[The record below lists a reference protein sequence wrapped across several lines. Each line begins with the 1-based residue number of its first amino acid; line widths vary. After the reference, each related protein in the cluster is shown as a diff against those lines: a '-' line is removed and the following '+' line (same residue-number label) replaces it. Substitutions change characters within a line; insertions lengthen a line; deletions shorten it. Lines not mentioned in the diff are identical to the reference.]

1 LRLLLIIMSRFIPTG
16 VRLISLGLGALFF
29 AVTADAQT
37 DMLVAAFSADAV
49 LRYNGTTGAF
59 VGTFASDPSLD
70 GAASITYGSDGNLY
84 VLGEFSRNVLR
95 FDGVTGAFIDEFISP
110 SAMSSVGLTDPGF
123 MEFGPDGNLYI
134 LHHVSS
140 LPDAVF
146 KFDGTT
152 GAFISTF
159 AAGSGMAHT
168 HGLDFGTDGNL
179 YLGNLTA
186 GVIEK
191 YDGTTGAFLGATSSD
206 PGLVETSSVVFGLTG
221 LLYATNNSPGGLNS
235 YSPVTGAHVATLAAG
250 GAGQS
255 TWGLLIDGSTI
266 YVGYTAE
273 GSIRTFDLTTG
284 ASTGY
289 FVEPGGVPTPFDME
303 RMLIPEPATGILVLI
318 GLWAMSILLRRCR
331 KRDLVA
337 P

>member
-1 LRLLLIIMSRFIPTG
+1 MSWFVLSR
-16 VRLISLGLGALFF
+16 VRLILFTLGTFFF
-29 AVTADAQT
+29 AVEADAQT

-59 VGTFASDPSLD
+59 VGTFASNPSLD

-84 VLGEFSRNVLR
+84 VLGEFSKNVLR
-95 FDGVTGAFIDEFISP
+95 FNGVTGAFIDEFISP
-110 SAMSSVGLTDPGF
+110 SEMGSVGLTDPGF

-134 LHHVSS
+134 LHHVSG

-146 KFDGTT
+146 KFNGTT
-152 GAFISTF
+152 GDFISTF

-179 YLGNLTA
+179 YLGDLTA

-191 YDGTTGAFLGATSSD
+191 YNGTTGAFVGATSSD
-206 PGLVETSSVVFGLTG
+206 PGLSETSSIVFGPDG

-235 YSPVTGAHVATLAAG
+235 YNPVTGTHVATLAPG

-255 TWGLLIDGSTI
+255 TWGLLIDGGTI
-266 YVGYTAE
+266 YVGYTSE
-273 GSIRTFDLTTG
+273 GSIRTFDLATG
-284 ASTGY
+284 TPTGY
-289 FVEPGGVPTPFDME
+289 FVAAGGVPTPFDME
-303 RMLIPEPATGILVLI
+303 RMVVPEPATITLALI
-318 GLWAMSILLRRCR
+318 GFCLLWTVLARSRVLRVPR
-331 KRDLVA
+331 
-337 P
+337 

>member
-1 LRLLLIIMSRFIPTG
+1 MSRSVLSRARLVAFGLGTLLLV
-16 VRLISLGLGALFF
+16 VRAQ
-29 AVTADAQT
+29 AQT

-59 VGTFASDPSLD
+59 IGTFASSPLLD

-84 VLGEFSRNVLR
+84 VLGEFSKNVLR
-95 FDGVTGAFIDEFISP
+95 FNGVTGAFIDEFISGT
-110 SAMSSVGLTDPGF
+110 AMGSVGLTDPGF

-134 LHHVSS
+134 LHHVSG

-191 YDGTTGAFLGATSSD
+191 YNGTTGAFLGASPSDGGLIEASS
-206 PGLVETSSVVFGLTG
+206 LVFGPDG
-221 LLYATNNSPGGLNS
+221 FLYATNNSPGGLNK
-235 YSPVTGAHVATLAAG
+235 YDPVTGAHLATLAAG

-266 YVGYTAE
+266 FVGYTAE
-273 GSIRTFDLTTG
+273 GSIRMFDLTTG
-284 ASTGY
+284 APLGY
-289 FVEPGGVPTPFDME
+289 FVDPGGVPTPFDME
-303 RMLIPEPATGILVLI
+303 RMLVPEPATATLALI
-318 GLWAMSILLRRCR
+318 GSGLLWLLTVRSCALCLRR
-331 KRDLVA
+331 
-337 P
+337 